1 MGLFSKDN
9 KFSAQ
14 LFEQACKL
22 VGMDAENTTEA
33 ELHQALTDAGTVQA
47 IAETNA
53 KAAAQVEIDATKADI
68 TRLTAELQAATE
80 NATTVSAEVETLKAG
95 TAKLES
101 DLTAANSALAAKVK
115 ETNTLAGEV
124 ARLTA
129 GAKPKGVEAV
139 DDDPQL
145 KPPAGNGQTVKVKV
159 FDEILN

>member
-1 MGLFSKDN
+1 MGLFSKDT

-14 LFEQACKL
+14 LFEQACVV
-22 VGMDAENTTEA
+22 VGLDAENTTEA
-33 ELHQALTDAGTVQA
+33 ELHQALTDAGSVQA
-47 IAETNA
+47 IAEKNA
-53 KAAAQVEIDATKADI
+53 KAAAQVEIDAAKADAV
-68 TRLTAELQAATE
+68 RLTAELEAVTE
-80 NATTVSAEVETLKAG
+80 NATTAATEVETLKAAS
-95 TAKLES
+95 TKLQS

-115 ETNTLAGEV
+115 ETHTLAGEV

-145 KPPAGNGQTVKVKV
+145 KTPAGNGQMVKMKA